1 MRGGQRGG
9 NWLQNGLNKFVHWNV
24 GWMKRTLDKS
34 ARLRAQ
40 QQQQQRGGRIPT
52 LHERHCRRVLHG
64 SKKKKKKSG
73 VTARKRK
80 KRSRRR
86 RGIM

>member
-9 NWLQNGLNKFVHWNV
+9 WWLKDGVDGFVKWNT
-24 GWMKRTLDKS
+24 GWMKRALDKS

-40 QQQQQRGGRIPT
+40 QQQRGGRIPT
-52 LHERHCRRVLHG
+52 LHKRNCRRVLHG
-64 SKKKKKKSG
+64 GKKKKKSG

-80 KRSRRR
+80 KRSRSRR